1 MAPQSSPL
9 DIVTVSVVMAG
20 LIFDPR
26 IAEIVGPY
34 AVILLGAILGG
45 ALSASR
51 RGAATRVETLGYMAL
66 VVILAL
72 LVTVPLAEVTAAHI
86 PVARVEPRVLFAPV
100 AAIVAG
106 IGHDWPNV
114 GRWVV
119 GLVRGMVERWAG
131 KPSDQPPGGPTR

>member
-1 MAPQSSPL
+1 MPPQSTPL
-9 DIVTVSVVMAG
+9 DIVAVSVVLAG
-20 LIFDPR
+20 LMFDSR

-34 AVILLGAILGG
+34 AVIVLAAILGG

-51 RGAATRVETLGYMAL
+51 RGEASRGKTIGYMAL
-66 VVILAL
+66 VIILAL

-106 IGHDWPNV
+106 IGHDWPTV
-114 GRWVV
+114 LLWLFRRW
-119 GLVRGMVERWAG
+119 WPK
-131 KPSDQPPGGPTR
+131 KPFDLPPGGPTP